1 MNRSTQ
7 LKVLWTEGLLMAPQH
22 LQQADRYHESLLAQR
37 LDALGRDSW
46 GVVRCELDRHA
57 LAEGTLRLDELACV
71 MPDGSVL
78 SIGRDHPEAPPTRP
92 VEGLGPER
100 STLDVHVAIP
110 REREGAPLVGAR
122 ARYTPHA
129 RRMSDACTADGEPVE
144 VELALRNVRFVFGHE
159 PREDLEHVKIAEVRR
174 DSQGRYVLDES
185 YLPPA
190 LRIGASPT
198 LVASLE
204 RLLAR
209 MHTRRSALLDARR
222 ERDAQ
227 TVEADA
233 TDVTRF
239 FLLQALGR
247 EIPALT
253 HLAASGDRSPR
264 ELYLRLVDLVGALS
278 AFTVDASLEVP
289 DFDHLDLRGT
299 FRPLFERIEQVLG
312 STHRETCIA
321 VELEA
326 RDDGMHFGQFD
337 ERVTRCDRFL
347 LAVRTP
353 VPAKDA
359 ATLVPSIA
367 KVASWQ
373 HVTQVVSSAMPG
385 AKLEVAHRPPP
396 EVPVKA
402 GEVYFTIEPRGRDW
416 SEIASERA
424 IAVFLPRPF
433 EAQHTRVS
441 LLALPPRSGAPVPHA
456 SASAARA

>member
-22 LQQADRYHESLLAQR
+22 LQQSDRYHEALLAQR
-37 LDALGRDSW
+37 LDALDPHGW
-46 GVVRCELDRHA
+46 GIVRCELDRHA
-57 LAEGTLRLDELACV
+57 LAEGTIRLDELACV
-71 MPDGSVL
+71 MPEGSVL
-78 SIGRDHPEAPPTRP
+78 TIGRDHPEAPPSRP

-100 STLDVHVAIP
+100 ACLELHLAIP
-110 REREGAPLVGAR
+110 RERDGAPQVGAR
-122 ARYTPHA
+122 ARYTPLP
-129 RRMSDACTADGEPVE
+129 RRMADACTEGGELVE

-159 PREDLEHVKIAEVRR
+159 PREDLESIKIAEIRR

-185 YLPPA
+185 YVPPA
-190 LRIGASPT
+190 LRIGASPA
-198 LVASLE
+198 LLASLE

-209 MHTRRSALLDARR
+209 MHTRRLALLDARR

-253 HLAASGDRSPR
+253 HLAASGLCSPR
-264 ELYLRLVDLVGALS
+264 ELYLRLIDLVGALS
-278 AFTVDASLEVP
+278 AFTIDASLEVP
-289 DFDHLDLRGT
+289 ELDHLDLRGT
-299 FRPLFERIEQVLG
+299 FRPLFERLEQILG

-326 RDDGMHFGQFD
+326 REDGMHFGQLD
-337 ERVTRCDRFL
+337 DRIARCDRFL

-373 HVTQVVSSAMPG
+373 QVTQVVSAAMPG

-402 GEVYFTIEPRGRDW
+402 GEVYFTIEPRGAYWAD
-416 SEIASERA
+416 IAKERA

-433 EAQHTRVS
+433 DAHQTRVA
-441 LLALPPRSGAPVPHA
+441 LLALPPRG
-456 SASAARA
+456 SASNGHAAPEPARA